1 MRQGKTIQ
9 AYIPRNILW
18 DDLGTPL
25 RYSRVAR
32 RETARKSFEHVFPTI
47 CAGEV
52 GIERLAGDG
61 SDRQWFRLR
70 CQNRT
75 LVMVDHGIRKADLKN
90 EVDAFVRIGRHL
102 HEKEVPLPEIY
113 FSDTFSGLVC
123 MQDLGDQHLQQVVCN
138 ADAETDIEDLYK
150 AILGNLMR
158 MSLAGRQGFDPDWA
172 WQTPA
177 YDREVILERECRYFV
192 ESFLNLYAGMT
203 VSYTGLVDEFDWLA
217 HETLSLSLQGFM
229 HRDFQSRNILIKAGA
244 PFFIDFQ
251 GGRIGPMQ
259 YDLASLLI
267 DPYTALSQDIQD
279 RLLEYHTRELSKKTN
294 LNPERFY
301 KGYACCA
308 ITRNLQILG
317 AFGHLSKN
325 RGKAYFEAYIPVAL
339 DTLRVNLE
347 RYFPRDAL
355 GKLKM
360 VVDKAFLKSSNI
372 PVQSNDKNIS

>member
-1 MRQGKTIQ
+1 M
-9 AYIPRNILW
+9 
-18 DDLGTPL
+18 
-25 RYSRVAR
+25 
-32 RETARKSFEHVFPTI
+32 
-47 CAGEV
+47 
-52 GIERLAGDG
+52 
-61 SDRQWFRLR
+61 
-70 CQNRT
+70 
-75 LVMVDHGIRKADLKN
+75 VMVDHGIRKADLKN

-138 ADAETDIEDLYK
+138 ADAETDVEDLYK

-177 YDREVILERECRYFV
+177 YDREVILDRECRYFV
-192 ESFLNLYAGMT
+192 ESFLNLYAGMP
-203 VSYTGLVDEFDWLA
+203 VSYTDLVDEFDWLA

-347 RYFPRDAL
+347 RFFPRDAL